1 MSAKKIVSILVA
13 LCLLVPVVGARNTS
27 AAAIFADVPS
37 SHALYEEINYI
48 KSLNIAGG
56 YNEGGK
62 LLYKPDLLTTR
73 SQVTIMLV
81 NARGIAKVKKA
92 KSSYSDVP
100 SGSGLSEFVEG
111 VTAKGLLVEKS
122 TDGKFYPSL
131 AVTFKEAS
139 LLIAKA
145 YNLEFEKY
153 STYPVPFSGI
163 KASDPYYK
171 YISALYYSGILE
183 GDIGEVKPNQYIS
196 RGLFSLLLARAN
208 SPTFRLELPIQGVA
222 GPEDDDVIGK
232 VEVTVDNLNV
242 RSTPSTSSTSNR
254 VGQVDKGTQFNVYED
269 SNGWL
274 KVAYKGVYAYI
285 SKEYAKYISG
295 ETTTPETPTPEEP
308 TPPTPGEDVK
318 ADTIGRVTVNNLNV
332 RSGPGA
338 SYSSIGKLNTG
349 DEVVVQSISNYWA
362 KISYGN
368 KVGYT
373 HKSYLKLINQ
383 TSGALK
389 NRIIVLDPGHG
400 GKDPGAI
407 SESATEKAIVLK
419 VGTLVKQKLEAA
431 GAKVVM
437 TRTGDTYPTLQ
448 DRVKIT
454 NDNYGEIFVS
464 IHVNSAASSSA
475 KGTETY
481 YSVSSGDMYKE
492 DINLATKINNQIV
505 TNANMQNRGVKEQ
518 SYYVIHNMIIPSVLV
533 ELGFISNSDDK
544 SKLVNDKYVSIFAD
558 SIYKGIVQYY
568 SN

>member
-1 MSAKKIVSILVA
+1 MSAKKIISILVA
-13 LCLLVPVVGARNTS
+13 LCLLVPLVGARNTN
-27 AAAIFADVPS
+27 AATVFADVPS
-37 SHALYEEINYI
+37 SHALYDEINYI

-56 YNEGGK
+56 YNEGGV
-62 LLYKPDLLTTR
+62 LRYKPDLLTTR

-92 KSSYSDVP
+92 KSSYTDVP
-100 SGSGLSEFVEG
+100 SGSGLSEFVEAA
-111 VTAKGLLVEKS
+111 TAKGLLVEKS
-122 TDGKFYPSL
+122 TDGKFYPNL
-131 AVTFKEAS
+131 AVSFKDVS

-145 YNLEFEKY
+145 YNLEIEKY
-153 STYPVPFSGI
+153 STYPVPFTWI
-163 KASDPYYK
+163 KSSDSYYK
-171 YISALYYSGILE
+171 YVSALYYSGIIDE
-183 GDIGEVKPNQYIS
+183 NIGQINPNQNIT

-208 SPTFRLELPIQGVA
+208 SPTFRLDLPIQGVS
-222 GPEDDDVIGK
+222 GPEDDKVIGK

-242 RSTPSTSSTSNR
+242 RSTPSTSTTSNR
-254 VGQVDKGTQFNVYED
+254 VGQVNKGTQFNVYED

-274 KVAYKGVYAYI
+274 KVSYNGVYAYI
-285 SKEYAKYISG
+285 SKEYTKSITG
-295 ETTTPETPTPEEP
+295 GTTTPTPTPTPAEP
-308 TPPTPGEDVK
+308 AN

-338 SYSSIGKLNTG
+338 TYSSIDKLNTG
-349 DEVVVQSISNYWA
+349 DEVVVESISNYWA
-362 KISYGN
+362 KISYGG

-373 HKSYLKLINQ
+373 HKSYLKLINK
-383 TSGALK
+383 TSGAIK

-407 SESATEKAIVLK
+407 AESATEKAIVIK
-419 VGTLVKQKLEAA
+419 VGNLVKQKLEAA

-437 TRTGDTYPTLQ
+437 TRTGDTYPSLQ

-492 DINLATKINNQIV
+492 DVNLATKINTQIV
-505 TNANMQNRGVKEQ
+505 TNANMQNRGVKQQ
-518 SYYVIHNMIIPSVLV
+518 SFYVINNMIIPSVLV
-533 ELGFISNSDDK
+533 ELGFISNTDDRA
-544 SKLVNDKYVSIFAD
+544 KLVNDKYVEIFAD

-568 SN
+568 GN